1 VPIERKPAEQLV
13 AIVDPQVGGD
23 HRSAGAS
30 SRLMIVPILGSHS
43 HQGVNK
49 PDIALRDDIVF
60 VRPIL
65 MKSVRHAIELLAPD
79 APVVKTDYAGYPA
92 HR

>member
-1 VPIERKPAEQLV
+1 MAEQIV

-30 SRLMIVPILGSHS
+30 SRLMVVPILGSHS

-49 PDIALRDDIVF
+49 SDVALRDDTVF

-65 MKSVRHAIELLAPD
+65 MKGVRHALELLAPD
-79 APVVKTDYAGYPA
+79 APVVKTDYAGYAA
-92 HR
+92 HRRNA

>member
-1 VPIERKPAEQLV
+1 
-13 AIVDPQVGGD
+13 
-23 HRSAGAS
+23 
-30 SRLMIVPILGSHS
+30 MIVPILGSHS

-49 PDIALRDDIVF
+49 SDVALRNDAVF

-65 MKSVRHAIELLAPD
+65 MESVRHALKVLAPD
-79 APVVKTDYAGYPA
+79 APVVKTDYAGYAA